1 MTAGTE
7 PANVDTVESL
17 AVGSLRLAEIE
28 KMDAVETSAFA
39 SRDTEFAKNDAVER
53 LVRRRLRKRAIQML
67 CDFPADS
74 KRARD
79 RFGKQQS

>member
-1 MTAGTE
+1 
-7 PANVDTVESL
+7 
-17 AVGSLRLAEIE
+17 
-28 KMDAVETSAFA
+28 MDAVESSAFG
-39 SRDTEFAKNDAVER
+39 SRDTELAKNDAVER
-53 LVRRRLRKRAIQML
+53 LVVGRRRLRKRAIQML